1 MNNSDCGRLR
11 ELIPDVAAGR
21 AEAATRALVEAHVAD
36 CGECALEFELAGVLY
51 SARLRA
57 PAGLADGVIAA
68 VRRDRRVPNRSW
80 WGLSAAAVAALAI
93 GIGISSDPS
102 VAVPVAPEYA
112 TELEEGDLWS
122 SDDGLLAGAPALD
135 DLSDE
140 ALEALLDELALGGA
154 GGSV

>member
-1 MNNSDCGRLR
+1 MNTTNCEHVR
-11 ELIPDVAAGR
+11 ELIPDMAAGR
-21 AEAATRALVEAHVAD
+21 VDPGDTGIDEHLAACVECREELDLARMLWGGREVAPP
-36 CGECALEFELAGVLY
+36 GLAG
-51 SARLRA
+51 A
-57 PAGLADGVIAA
+57 VIMA
-68 VRRDRRVPNRSW
+68 VRRDRRAPNRSW

-93 GIGISSDPS
+93 GIGISSDAG
-102 VAVPVAPEYA
+102 VVLTATPEYA
-112 TELEEGDLWS
+112 TELEEGELWL